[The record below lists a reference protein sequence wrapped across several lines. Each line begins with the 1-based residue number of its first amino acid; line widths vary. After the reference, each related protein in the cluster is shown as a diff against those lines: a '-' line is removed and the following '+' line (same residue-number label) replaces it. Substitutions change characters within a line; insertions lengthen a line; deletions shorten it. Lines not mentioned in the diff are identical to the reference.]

1 MRIKFD
7 NFSICEDAEPI
18 ALTATPSGG
27 EYSGAGVTL
36 ATFNPKTAGT
46 GDHEISYTITNDGCS
61 DTKKATVTV
70 NPQVTVTLEN
80 TSGKLQKGQ
89 TANLKATVSPAS
101 SDYSYTWTDTSK
113 LASTSTLTP
122 TTVSLQEPTYYT
134 IEVVN
139 TKTTCS
145 ASAKVLVDVYAPV
158 KVALEVEPVCA
169 GKDVEIDANR
179 TGGTGPFTYQWT
191 LSPSVPF
198 TQKNDSVI
206 VIPNVQ
212 SDVSV
217 TVKVTDNTENDVV
230 TDTKTQVVYANPT
243 ITLSDAT
250 VISIVRS

>member
-1 MRIKFD
+1 MKKLL
-7 NFSICEDAEPI
+7 SILVCIMIAMSSFGVIACNNEGSLFGGDAD
-18 ALTATPSGG
+18 
-27 EYSGAGVTL
+27 VT
-36 ATFNPKTAGT
+36 
-46 GDHEISYTITNDGCS
+46 YTITVD
-61 DTKKATVTV
+61 A
-70 NPQVTVTLEN
+70 PEN
-80 TSGKLQKGQ
+80 GSL
-89 TANLKATVSPAS
+89 TASKS
-101 SDYSYTWTDTSK
+101 S
-113 LASTSTLTP
+113 
-122 TTVSLQEPTYYT
+122 VVVT
-134 IEVVN
+134 IEVIN

-250 VISIVRS
+250 VCQGDALALNPEVSGGHSVRCLQEDGIPRPHI